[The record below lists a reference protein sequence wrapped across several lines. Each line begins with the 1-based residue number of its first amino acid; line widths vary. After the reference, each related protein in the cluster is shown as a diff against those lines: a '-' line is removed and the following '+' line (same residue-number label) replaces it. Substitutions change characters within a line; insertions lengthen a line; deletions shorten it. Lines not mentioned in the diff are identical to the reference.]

1 MSVNINADT
10 TNGLVLTSDT
20 SGEIKLQSAGA
31 DIATVD
37 SSGITMASGKGL
49 AGDASSLTNIP
60 AANLTGDIIQNAGPA
75 FRAFANASQSLS
87 GGTFTKITYGGT
99 TFDITSDYSTAN
111 SRFTPSVAG
120 YYMVGG
126 GFYAT
131 TAIRAVRLYKNGSGN
146 AYLCELNSS
155 SGWGCYGYD
164 VIYLN
169 GTTDYVELYGYV
181 GGTVSRSTGSAVTY
195 FSAHLIQKA

>member
-31 DIATVD
+31 DIATVT
-37 SSGITMASGKGL
+37 SSGITMAAGKTL
-49 AGDASSLTNIP
+49 PAS
-60 AANLTGDIIQNAGPA
+60 ALTGDIIQNAGPA
-75 FRAFANASQSLS
+75 FRAYANASQSLS

>member
-1 MSVNINADT
+1 MSTVKSKKLQVGTDASASNNFTIYQPATPDGTLRVGVGNADSPT
-10 TNGLVLTSDT
+10 EVARFDSTGLVP
-20 SGEIKLQSAGA
+20 
-31 DIATVD
+31 AT
-37 SSGITMASGKGL
+37 TPM
-49 AGDASSLTNIP
+49 
-60 AANLTGDIIQNAGPA
+60 
-75 FRAFANASQSLS
+75 FRAYANVSQSLS

-99 TFDITSDYSTAN
+99 SFDITSDYSTAN

-131 TAIRAVRLYKNGSGN
+131 TGIRAVRLYKNGSGN

-195 FSAHLIQKA
+195 FSAHLIQQA